1 MNEAEDV
8 RDELAQ
14 AREEMRHKEVAPI
27 EGRVANEE
35 RYMESLL
42 ALQKRIN
49 SLAEE
54 ERRLV
59 QGSCPCEGGDDCVC

>member
-1 MNEAEDV
+1 MSELDDV

-35 RYMESLL
+35 RYMETLL
-42 ALQKRIN
+42 ALQKRIS
-49 SLAEE
+49 SLVEE
-54 ERRLV
+54 ERRLM
-59 QGSCPCEGGDDCVC
+59 QGGDDCVC